1 MTTTAFNNPA
11 LRNLRCSPYAAFN
24 KRENSAIPE
33 IDILNPESSL
43 NKKKARYEGPV
54 TAFDSDNSESDWS
67 SDDDE
72 KRGNS
77 GDSSEFN
84 YQSLITNFKST
95 KRVSLKNFL
104 KDL

>member
-1 MTTTAFNNPA
+1 MTTAIFQNPTFK
-11 LRNLRCSPYAAFN
+11 NLRCSPYAAFN

-43 NKKKARYEGPV
+43 NKKKTRNEGPV
-54 TAFDSDNSESDWS
+54 TAFDSDSSESDWS
-67 SDDDE
+67 SDDDKE
-72 KRGNS
+72 RRTS

-95 KRVSLKNFL
+95 KRISLKNFL